1 MAGSL
6 ILACVFGTGVLW
18 EVGCQGIILEICRDK
33 QIFQYVLSASLSI
46 KCVSVTRFQYHEQSF
61 GSFV

>member
-18 EVGCQGIILEICRDK
+18 EVGCQGIISEICRDI
-33 QIFQYVLSASLSI
+33 QIFLYVLSASLSI
-46 KCVSVTRFQYHEQSF
+46 KCVSVNRFQ
-61 GSFV
+61 